1 MVNLDVITPLS
12 RVLHVKPWQIRE
24 TITGY
29 LFILPGII
37 GIRWFLLGPLLY
49 SIWLSLNEWDIV
61 TPPKFVGLKNYRT
74 MLFEDRF
81 FWQSLVVTV
90 KYTLVAVPLT
100 SGASLLIAMLLNTNV
115 KGMPFFRTVYYLPAI
130 TQVVASLML
139 WRWLL
144 NAEFGLINMVF
155 QMVGLP
161 KIQWLTNP
169 TWVMPALWIM
179 ALWAIG
185 PSMIINLAGL
195 QGVPRLL
202 YEAAEIDGASGWQKF
217 WAVTFPMMSPVL
229 FFNLVMGIISTFQI
243 FTAGYMMTGGGPE
256 NSTLFYVLYL
266 YRNAFQWLKMGYA
279 AALAWALF
287 FIVLFLTMFVFRYI
301 GKGVHYEAE

>member
-1 MVNLDVITPLS
+1 MQGLI
-12 RVLHVKPWQIRE
+12 
-24 TITGY
+24 
-29 LFILPGII
+29 FILPGII
-37 GIRWFLLGPLLY
+37 GISWFLLGPLLY

-287 FIVLFLTMFVFRYI
+287 FIVLILTMFVFRYI